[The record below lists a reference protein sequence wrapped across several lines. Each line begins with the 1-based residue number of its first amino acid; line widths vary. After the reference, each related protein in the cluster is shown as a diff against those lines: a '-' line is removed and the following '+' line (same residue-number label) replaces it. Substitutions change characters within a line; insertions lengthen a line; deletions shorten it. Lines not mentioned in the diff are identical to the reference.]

1 MNTIR
6 YIRYSEELAGRW
18 QEAASH
24 AGDGETAWW
33 AMVALGEQRGG
44 VTAALKDYQ
53 KRFGRFQPPATR
65 REAQRAVVAWE
76 VDSCGRT
83 PD

>member
-6 YIRYSEELAGRW
+6 KIGYTEELASRW

-44 VTAALKDYQ
+44 TSAALKEYQ
-53 KRFGRFQPPATR
+53 ERFGRFQPPSSR

-76 VDSCGRT
+76 VDFCGRT